1 VDSWSEAAS
10 LIVLMAVIA
19 IFYIVGRLVADML

>member
-1 VDSWSEAAS
+1 MDSWSETAS

-19 IFYIVGRLVADML
+19 IFYVVGRLVAGML

>member
-1 VDSWSEAAS
+1 MDSWPETGS

-19 IFYIVGRLVADML
+19 FFYIVGRLVAGGF